1 MRCDL
6 SDLCALLRKGAY
18 AIILPGQILIVD
30 ESLYEFNGVCPVRR
44 YIPRKPHPNGLLVYA
59 LAGYF
64 NVAGF
69 QFPFVLDFE
78 PYILENLVGAQ
89 DAMMALYNRLLERKP
104 TLYPHLVVDSAFGS
118 FEKLRDIVN
127 TGGNATMSMPSTTKP
142 WLWELLDFGCGIDE
156 GRLALLPLENIIVS
170 SYKVLTETGNEH
182 QIKTISSGCTL
193 KVDSA
198 DEELVSLVTERRGSG
213 AKSEYLTKFK
223 DGHTEWLSAHSFI
236 DDNGVVN
243 LSWLQFVNS
252 EELSA
257 VFESYTHAQL
267 KVTSLGPRSF
277 VGPSLRCVIGNVCC
291 SRLESD
297 WRQVPSA

>member
-1 MRCDL
+1 M
-6 SDLCALLRKGAY
+6 LL
-18 AIILPGQILIVD
+18 
-30 ESLYEFNGVCPVRR
+30 
-44 YIPRKPHPNGLLVYA
+44 
-59 LAGYF
+59 
-64 NVAGF
+64 AGF
-69 QFPFVLDFE
+69 QLPFVLDFE

-104 TLYPHLVVDSAFGS
+104 TLRPHLVVDSAFGS

-127 TGGNATMSMPSTTKP
+127 AGGNATMSMPSTTKP

-193 KVDSA
+193 KADSA

-223 DGHTEWLSAHSFI
+223 DGHTEWLSARSFI

-257 VFESYTHAQL
+257 VFESYTHPQH
-267 KVTSLGPRSF
+267 KVASLGPGSF
-277 VGPSLRCVIGNVCC
+277 VWAFAKMCDRPCVLLKAGKRLETSPECLNVSSRSSKSSWRAVMAWSPSLKVR
-291 SRLESD
+291 
-297 WRQVPSA
+297 SADPRRARVLLRSSAASTLTTTQPWIVSIDCGMR